1 VPLDAQGRT
10 VSDDGR
16 WYWDGQQWR
25 SVEPQLPPAGSPS
38 YPPQQGQVVYQV
50 PVRTNSMA
58 ITSAI
63 TGILSYVICPFVGAV
78 VAVITGHTAR
88 GQIRRTN
95 EGGWAW
101 ATAGLVLGYAHFAIL
116 GVLLVLLFSVCGVG
130 MATLGALGRAP
141 STPTS
146 ASAAG
151 IPCDQLEHTQVHFH
165 AALQIVDQGNV
176 LPIPANIGISGDP
189 TAPACFY
196 WLHVHAATPD
206 VIHIE
211 APADQTYTL
220 GQFFA
225 VWSTWNKAQGLP
237 NEPLDATQVST
248 LTLTPDEKLVVYIDL
263 QDGKGPQPYKGD
275 PNAIILKSHE
285 VITLEIT
292 PPAVTPPPAFTFTS
306 GL

>member
-1 VPLDAQGRT
+1 

-25 SVEPQLPPAGSPS
+25 AIEVQLPPVGSPS
-38 YPPQQGQVVYQV
+38 YPQQHGPVVYQV
-50 PVRTNSMA
+50 PMRTNGLA

-78 VAVITGHTAR
+78 VAVVTGHTAR

-116 GVLLVLLFSVCGVG
+116 AVLLVLLFSVCGVG
-130 MATLGALGRAP
+130 LATLGALGRAVSSP
-141 STPTS
+141 TPGS
-146 ASAAG
+146 IAAG
-151 IPCDQLEHTQVHFH
+151 VPCDQLEHTQVHYH
-165 AALQIVDQGNV
+165 AALQIVYQGNV
-176 LPIPANIGISGDP
+176 LTIPANIGITGDP
-189 TAPACFY
+189 TAPTCFY
-196 WLHVHAATPD
+196 WLHVHAATPN

-211 APADQTYTL
+211 SPASETFTL

-225 VWSTWNKAQGLP
+225 VWSVWNKAQGLP
-237 NEPLDATQVST
+237 DEPLDATHVST
-248 LTLTPDEKLVVYIDL
+248 LTLTPDDKLVVYIDL
-263 QDGKGPQPYKGD
+263 QDGKGPQPYAGD
-275 PNAIILKSHE
+275 PKAIVLKSHE

-292 PPAVTPPPAFTFTS
+292 PPAVTPPPSFTFTS